1 MSAKILDGKKL
12 SEKIRFNISREI
24 EKLKLQNIFPGL
36 AVIIVGED
44 RASQIYVKNKQ
55 KACQDVGIIS
65 HKFELPEKVSENE
78 ILDLIKDL
86 NNRED
91 IHGILV
97 QLPLPKHIDENK
109 IIEIISSKKDVDAF
123 HPYNVGKLMIGQ
135 DGFVSCT
142 PQGILE
148 LLRSQNIE
156 IAGKECVIVGSSNI
170 VGKPMAMLMI
180 NNNATVTVCNIF
192 TKDLESHC
200 KRADILIVAVGK
212 EKLITDSMIK
222 KGAVVIDVGI
232 NKNKFG
238 KVCGDVDFDSVSE
251 KASFIT
257 PVPGGVGPMT
267 ITMLLQN
274 TVLSAKKLKK
284 INLFKYFN

>member
-12 SEKIRFNISREI
+12 SSQI
-24 EKLKLQNIFPGL
+24 KLKIFEEIKELKLKNITPGL

-44 RASQIYVKNKQ
+44 KASKIYVRNKE
-55 KACQDVGIIS
+55 KACQEVGIVS
-65 HKFELPEKVSENE
+65 QKFELPETTSENE
-78 ILDLIKDL
+78 ILELIKKL
-86 NNRED
+86 NTKED

-109 IIEIISSKKDVDAF
+109 IINLISKNKDVDGF
-123 HPYNVGKLMIGQ
+123 HPYNLGNIMIGRES
-135 DGFVSCT
+135 FVSCT

-148 LLRSQNIE
+148 LIKSENIA

-170 VGKPMAMLMI
+170 VGKPMAMMMI

-200 KRADILIVAVGK
+200 RRADILIVAVGK
-212 EKLITDSMIK
+212 EKLITASMVK

-232 NKNKFG
+232 NKNKDG
-238 KVCGDVDFDSVSE
+238 HICRDVDFESVS
-251 KASFIT
+251 KIAGYIT

-267 ITMLLQN
+267 IAILLQN
-274 TVLSAKKLKK
+274 TVLSAKEFYK
-284 INLFKYFN
+284 F